1 MDDWLRISTS
11 LTSEP
16 LPCSAPRLFVSRIN
30 RTGWLRVKDQC
41 YVVGGKRTLAIPYLS
56 IVRKKRGGG
65 GDRLSAALSC
75 SFYTKLRVIPLTF
88 THSRSGNILSSTK
101 QCWEAERL
109 RQREGVGLGSGG
121 RERLSSDFRGHSLH
135 NKGSCLCSNTSEY

>member
-56 IVRKKRGGG
+56 IVRKKRGGEG
-65 GDRLSAALSC
+65 TGSLQLYPAASTQSSESFLSHSPTLG
-75 SFYTKLRVIPLTF
+75 VETF
-88 THSRSGNILSSTK
+88 
-101 QCWEAERL
+101 
-109 RQREGVGLGSGG
+109 
-121 RERLSSDFRGHSLH
+121 
-135 NKGSCLCSNTSEY
+135 

>member
-1 MDDWLRISTS
+1 MLCSWGEKDTS
-11 LTSEP
+11 NS
-16 LPCSAPRLFVSRIN
+16 
-30 RTGWLRVKDQC
+30 
-41 YVVGGKRTLAIPYLS
+41 IPKHS
-56 IVRKKRGGG
+56 QKKKGGG